1 MTQSRSTTSLGG
13 PGGPGGALLVG
24 QSGGATAVINASMV
38 GIVMRA
44 RRSGAFGRVLGMR
57 NGIEGVLQERLID
70 LTNVDER
77 LLDRVR
83 HTPSA
88 ALGTGRYKLGDG
100 ELDRV
105 LEIMAARGVSALVYI
120 GGNDSADTTWRI
132 GERARERGY
141 DLRVAAVP
149 KTIDNDLPEMDHCP
163 GYGSLARYL
172 ANTVR
177 DATYDSIA
185 SPHLHAVKFVEVMG
199 RDAGWVA
206 ASGALGFGDDERD
219 LEPLVL
225 LPERPPINAVSVL
238 NAVSADLERRGWAV
252 VIVPETLR
260 SAAGRHL
267 GGDEPDYVDEFGHPY
282 FPSTGAALT
291 RLVSQGLGVRARYD
305 KPGTAARM
313 SISMASDVDLDE
325 AYRLG
330 AAAVELIVAGE
341 SGFITVLNR
350 VSENPFRC
358 EVGTVPVERIANRVR
373 PLPDA
378 FIRNDGMGI
387 TDAFRSWALPLLGSD
402 PFPSYARLPG
412 DGTLQPG
419 GTTIRT
425 GA

>member
-1 MTQSRSTTSLGG
+1 MSHSLSQAASRPT
-13 PGGPGGALLVG
+13 LLVG
-24 QSGGATAVINASMV
+24 QSGGATAVINASLV
-38 GIVMRA
+38 GIVTRA
-44 RRSGAFGRVLGMR
+44 RQSGAFGRVIGMR
-57 NGIEGVLQERLID
+57 NGIEGVLNRRFID
-70 LTNVDER
+70 LTAVDES
-77 LLDRVR
+77 LLERVR
-83 HTPSA
+83 RTPSA
-88 ALGTGRYKLGDG
+88 ALGTGRYKLGDD

-105 LEIMAARGVSALVYI
+105 LEIMAAQGVTAFVYI

-132 GERARERGY
+132 GERAKEQGY

-172 ANTVR
+172 ANAVR

-185 SPHLHAVKFVEVMG
+185 SPQLHAVKFVEVMG

-206 ASGALGFGDDERD
+206 ASGALGFGEEERD

-225 LPERPPINAVSVL
+225 LPERPPVNASTVLDAVS
-238 NAVSADLERRGWAV
+238 SDLDRRGWAV

-291 RLVSQGLGVRARYD
+291 RLVTQGLGVRARYD

-330 AAAVELIVAGE
+330 AAAVERIVAGE
-341 SGFITVLNR
+341 SGFIMVLNR
-350 VSENPFRC
+350 VRDNPFRC
-358 EVGTVPVERIANRVR
+358 EVGAVPVERIANRVR
-373 PLPDA
+373 VVPDA
-378 FIRNDGMGI
+378 FIQEDGMG
-387 TDAFRSWALPLLGSD
+387 TTEAFRSWALPLLGRD
-402 PFPSYARLPG
+402 PFPPYARLPL
-412 DGTLQPG
+412 DGT
-419 GTTIRT
+419 
-425 GA
+425 